1 MHHFM
6 EKLLKKKEKMEH
18 RITVSLYDDQYLG
31 VAEVAEDMNVSLSDA
46 VREIVT
52 RYLAEGRWKKT
63 IGRVAERA
71 LLAGKT
77 NQEAL
82 DEVKE
87 KIGKD
92 VSTSLAS
99 VAWYRAKLR
108 REGKNVPTDRQARL
122 RKR

>member
-1 MHHFM
+1 M
-6 EKLLKKKEKMEH
+6 ENILKEKEKMEH

-52 RYLAEGRWKKT
+52 RYLAMGLWKNT
-63 IGRVAERA
+63 IGSEAERA
-71 LLAGKT
+71 ILTGKT

-82 DEVKE
+82 EQVLKKFPDAR
-87 KIGKD
+87 
-92 VSTSLAS
+92 TTLAS

-108 REGKNVPTDRQARL
+108 RERDDVPTDRKAQLMR
-122 RKR
+122 R

>member
-1 MHHFM
+1 
-6 EKLLKKKEKMEH
+6 MEH
-18 RITVSLYDDQYLG
+18 RITVSLYQDQYLG
-31 VAEVAEDMNVSLSDA
+31 VAEMAEDMNATLSDA

-63 IGRVAERA
+63 IGGVAERA
-71 LLAGKT
+71 ILACKT

-82 DEVKE
+82 DEVRK
-87 KIGKD
+87 KFSD
-92 VSTSLAS
+92 AATTLAS

-108 REGKNVPTDRQARL
+108 REGADVPTDMHARF

>member
-1 MHHFM
+1 M
-6 EKLLKKKEKMEH
+6 KKKEKMEH

-63 IGRVAERA
+63 IGSVAERA

-82 DEVKE
+82 DGVKE

>member
-1 MHHFM
+1 
-6 EKLLKKKEKMEH
+6 MEH

-31 VAEVAEDMNVSLSDA
+31 VAEVAEDLNVSLSDA

-52 RYLAEGRWKKT
+52 RYLATGLWKNT
-63 IGRVAERA
+63 IGSEAESA
-71 LLAGKT
+71 ILAGKT

-82 DEVKE
+82 EQVLKKFPDAR
-87 KIGKD
+87 
-92 VSTSLAS
+92 TTLAS

-108 REGKNVPTDRQARL
+108 REGKNVPTDRKARL